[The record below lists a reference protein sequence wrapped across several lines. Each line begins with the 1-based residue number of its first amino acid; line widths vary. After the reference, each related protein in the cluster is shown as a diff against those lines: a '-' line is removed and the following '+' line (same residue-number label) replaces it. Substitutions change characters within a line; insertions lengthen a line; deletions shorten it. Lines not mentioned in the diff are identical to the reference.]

1 MYKISD
7 YSKKQ
12 AEKLNVTIKPSQK
25 KDKKID
31 VIKNGHVIASIGNK
45 NYKDYPTYIIENGK
59 TYADK
64 RRKLYK
70 LRHKND
76 IHIKNT
82 PGFFANKILWS

>member
-45 NYKDYPTYIIENGK
+45 NYKDYPTYIQENGK
-59 TYADK
+59 PYADK

-82 PGFFANKILWS
+82 PGFFAGRILW